1 MGFLVVTCIGPVSKF
16 LGCIP
21 LGLSMIIMAGLIF
34 VCAGYSYLESQ
45 VFFKDANAFDLIS
58 NLGFAIIEGAV
69 GLLVLVDFFV
79 KKRCYTFILYLL
91 TLALAGVALA
101 YNIFKIS
108 IFNDKIDTYGVEH
121 KLIQFM
127 FLIRI
132 GAEFVIQLVVSYIV
146 YSYRKQL

>member
-1 MGFLVVTCIGPVSKF
+1 MPLYVS
-16 LGCIP
+16 L
-21 LGLSMIIMAGLIF
+21 LSNNSDFNNVLI
-34 VCAGYSYLESQ
+34 
-45 VFFKDANAFDLIS
+45 
-58 NLGFAIIEGAV
+58 
-69 GLLVLVDFFV
+69 
-79 KKRCYTFILYLL
+79 YLL

>member
-1 MGFLVVTCIGPVSKF
+1 MGFLIITCIGPVSSF

-21 LGLSMIIMAGLIF
+21 LGISMIIMGGLIF
-34 VCAGYSYLESQ
+34 VCAGYSYLESE
-45 VFFKDANAFDLIS
+45 VFFDDMKAFDLIS

-69 GLLVLVDFFV
+69 GLLVLMDFFI
-79 KKRCYTFILYLL
+79 KKKCYTFLLYLL

-108 IFNDKIDTYGVEH
+108 IFNDKIEHYNVDH

-132 GAEFVIQLVVSYIV
+132 GAEFAVQLIVSYVV
-146 YSYRKQL
+146 YSLKKQL